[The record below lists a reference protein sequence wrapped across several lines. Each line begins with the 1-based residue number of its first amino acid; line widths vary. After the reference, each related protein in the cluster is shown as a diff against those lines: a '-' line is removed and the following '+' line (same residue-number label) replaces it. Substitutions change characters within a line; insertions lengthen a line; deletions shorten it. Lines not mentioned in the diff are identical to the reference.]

1 MKRTTEARF
10 WQVAGAVVGIGGGA
24 VLAYVSNGYG
34 LAPIEPRALVYVM
47 AAAFMI
53 VAGGAAFLAGR
64 ALRVEETRLS
74 PVEATLWK
82 ALAAVCILGGV
93 VVIAFAKTQQGAF
106 LLDRMATAMAGA
118 FSVLFGVLCLV
129 GERVM
134 AHMHDVLVVQRQPE
148 EKAQAAGAR

>member
-1 MKRTTEARF
+1 
-10 WQVAGAVVGIGGGA
+10 

-47 AAAFMI
+47 AASFMI
-53 VAGGAAFLAGR
+53 VAGAAAFLAGR

-82 ALAAVCILGGV
+82 ALAAVCILGGIL
-93 VVIAFAKTQQGAF
+93 VIAFARAQQETF

-118 FSVLFGVLCLV
+118 FSVLLGVLCLV

-134 AHMHDVLVVQRQPE
+134 AHMHDALAVNKPA
-148 EKAQAAGAR
+148 EKASAAAAQ